1 MALGTSRLLARAAG
15 ITLASGMIA
24 AGLAAP
30 ALASTTTAVTNAHW
44 AHTDSATPSTAF
56 TDTDGDLPIGAQ
68 AGADGVDHV
77 SKAYVTI
84 ALSQFVGHTVQN
96 AYLDTVEQTVADCT
110 KPRDTQVWLTDSA
123 GAPTWAQ
130 PPSELEELPGPPRTQ
145 DSCPSP
151 RVEWDATKAVQDALT
166 GGSTSATFVLR
177 LPDSEQSDPAFG
189 RTVDHAVKLV
199 VQYNH
204 APGTPTSPVIDQHP
218 CAAQPVLVNGG
229 DTASKLSVVPNDA
242 DNDQMTTEFNWWPVD
257 HPDQRTSLQTSA
269 GANGA
274 VESVTVQHSSLS
286 DGGTYAWQARSN
298 DGQETGPW
306 SDVCEFT
313 TDFTAPSKPTVSS
326 PDYPPNAGG
335 GGVGV
340 PGRFTF
346 SANGSSDVVGF
357 QYGSDFPITYVAA
370 DRAGGSATIWITP
383 NTYGVEKLV
392 VKSVDAAGNTS
403 AITTYQYFVNN
414 NRPQVSCTPASGYI
428 GVARQCTFSPNINR
442 YVGYTYQVGNG
453 APVSVDADADGNATV
468 TVTPMSTADQAI
480 VVRGRMYN
488 GNLSDS
494 TYTGFQLDFGT
505 PRVDQSAT
513 EVTQGSPVQ
522 FTLHSVLPGSTS
534 FVYTW
539 GGGQPVTVAVG
550 ADGTATLTLIADEP
564 GFEEFDVYTTTPSGA
579 KSDTA
584 FDMVMVD

>member
-15 ITLASGMIA
+15 ITLTAGMIA

-44 AHTDSATPSTAF
+44 AHTDSAAPSTAF
-56 TDTDGDLPIGAQ
+56 ADTDGDLPIGAQ
-68 AGADGVDHV
+68 VGADGVVHV

-84 ALSQFVGHTVQN
+84 DLSEFVGHTVQN

-123 GAPTWAQ
+123 GGPTWAQ
-130 PPSELEELPGPPRTQ
+130 PPAELSELPGPPRTQ

-151 RVEWDATKAVQDALT
+151 RVEWDATKAVQDALA
-166 GGSTSATFVLR
+166 GGGTSATFALR
-177 LPDSEQSDPAFG
+177 LPDSEQSDSAFA
-189 RTVDHAVKLV
+189 RTINHSVKLV

-204 APGTPTSPVIDQHP
+204 APGKPTSPVIDQQS
-218 CAAQPVLVNGG
+218 CGAQPVLVNAG
-229 DTASKLSVVPNDA
+229 DTASKLSVVPSDA
-242 DNDQMTTEFNWWPVD
+242 DNDSMTTEFDWWPVD
-257 HPDQRTSLQTSA
+257 HPDQRTSLQTS
-269 GANGA
+269 GSSGA
-274 VESVTVQHSSLS
+274 VEAVTLLHSALS
-286 DGGTYAWQARSN
+286 DGVTYAWQARSS

-306 SDVCEFT
+306 SDACEFT
-313 TDFTAPSKPTVSS
+313 TDFIAPAKPTVSS
-326 PDYPPNAGG
+326 PDYPSNGGG
-335 GGVGV
+335 GGVGI

-346 SANGSSDVVGF
+346 SANGDTDVVGF
-357 QYGSDFPITYVAA
+357 RYGSDFPITYVTA

-383 NTYGVEKLV
+383 TTFGPEKLV
-392 VKSVDAAGNTS
+392 VKSVDAAGNSS

-414 NRPQVSCTPASGYI
+414 NRPQVSCTPSSGYI
-428 GVARQCTFSPNINR
+428 GVARQCTFSPNVNR
-442 YVGYTYQVGNG
+442 YVGYTYQVGKG

-505 PRVDQSAT
+505 PKVDQSAT
-513 EVTQGSPVQ
+513 EVTQGSSVQ

-539 GGGQPVTVAVG
+539 GGGQPVTIPVG
-550 ADGTATLTLIADEP
+550 ADGTATLTLTADEP
-564 GFEEFDVYTTTPSGA
+564 GFEELDVYTTTPAGA
-579 KSDTA
+579 KSDNGFGFVT
-584 FDMVMVD
+584 VD